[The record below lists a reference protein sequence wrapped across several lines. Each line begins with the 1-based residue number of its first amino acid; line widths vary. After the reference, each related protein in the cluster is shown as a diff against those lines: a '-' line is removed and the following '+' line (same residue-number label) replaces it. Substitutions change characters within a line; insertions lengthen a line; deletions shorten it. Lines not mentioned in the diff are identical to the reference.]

1 MGKVILVSSGKGG
14 TGKTMFTVNLG
25 VVLAQRGKRVMLM
38 DLDMGLRNMDIY
50 LGMENK
56 VVYNIMDVLSGI
68 CRIKKAMI
76 KVDGF
81 DTLYFM
87 AASPRRDDRD
97 ITPLHMDILCSK
109 LSKYFDYIIIDC
121 PAGIGDML
129 DVAMAP
135 ADRVVLV
142 TEPEAASLRDADVT
156 ERYLREKGKRDSVFV
171 INKVKVELM
180 KAGLVPDLMT
190 IMNMFKNPIIGI
202 IQADDNIHIST
213 NKGIPIV
220 CKAGTYIERNFQEIA
235 DKAVD
240 FEE

>member
-25 VVLAQRGKRVMLM
+25 AVLAQRDKRVMLI

-56 VVYNIMDVLSGI
+56 VVYNIMDVMSGI

-81 DTLYFM
+81 NTLYFM

-97 ITPLHMDILCSK
+97 ITPLHMEVLCSK
-109 LSKYFDYIIIDC
+109 LRKYFDYIIIDC

-129 DVAMAP
+129 DVAIAP
-135 ADRVVLV
+135 VDQVIIV

-156 ERYLREKGKRDSVFV
+156 ERYLQEKGVFDTSFV

-190 IMNMFKNPIIGI
+190 ILNMFKNPVIGI
-202 IQADDNIHIST
+202 IQDDDNIHIST

-220 CKAGTYIERNFQEIA
+220 CKKGTYIERNFQEIA
-235 DKAVD
+235 DKLIEPAI
-240 FEE
+240 

>member
-1 MGKVILVSSGKGG
+1 MGKVILVASGKGG
-14 TGKTMFTVNLG
+14 TGKTMFSVNFG
-25 VVLAQRGKRVMLM
+25 AVLAQRGKHVMLI

-56 VVYNIMDVLSGI
+56 VVYNIMDVISGI

-97 ITPLHMDILCSK
+97 ITPLHMEVLCSK

-129 DVAMAP
+129 DVALRP
-135 ADRVVLV
+135 ADQAVIL
-142 TEPEAASLRDADVT
+142 TEPEAASLRDADVA
-156 ERYLREKGKRDSVFV
+156 ERYIRENGVTNTVFV
-171 INKVKVELM
+171 INKVRVDLM
-180 KAGLVPDLMT
+180 KAGFVPSPAAIL
-190 IMNMFKNPIIGI
+190 NMFKNPVVGM
-202 IQADDNIHIST
+202 IQDDDNIHIST

-220 CKAGTYIERNFQEIA
+220 CKRGTYIEKNFQDIA
-235 DKAVD
+235 DKITGLA
-240 FEE
+240 

>member
-14 TGKTMFTVNLG
+14 TGKTMFSVNLG
-25 VVLAQRGKRVMLM
+25 AVLAQRGKRVMLI

-56 VVYNIMDVLSGI
+56 VVYNIMDVVSGI

-81 DTLYFM
+81 ETLYFM

-97 ITPLHMDILCSK
+97 ITPLHMEVLCSK
-109 LSKYFDYIIIDC
+109 LRRYFDYIIIDC

-129 DVAMAP
+129 DVALSS
-135 ADRVVLV
+135 ADQVVIV

-156 ERYLREKGKRDSVFV
+156 ERYIRENGVTNTVFI
-171 INKVKVELM
+171 INKVRVELM
-180 KAGLVPDLMT
+180 KAGFVPDLAT
-190 IMNMFKNPIIGI
+190 ILNMFKNPVAGM
-202 IQADDNIHIST
+202 IQDDDNIHIST

-220 CKAGTYIERNFQEIA
+220 CKKGTYIEKNFQDIA
-235 DKAVD
+235 DKITGLM
-240 FEE
+240 

>member
-14 TGKTMFTVNLG
+14 TGKTMFSVNLG
-25 VVLAQRGKRVMLM
+25 AVLAQREKRVILL

-56 VVYNIMDVLSGI
+56 VVYNIMDVVSGL

-81 DTLYFM
+81 ETLYFM

-97 ITPLHMDILCSK
+97 ITPLHMEVLCSK
-109 LSKYFDYIIIDC
+109 LRRYFDYIIIDC

-129 DVAMAP
+129 DVALGS
-135 ADRVVLV
+135 ADQVVIV

-156 ERYLREKGKRDSVFV
+156 ERYIREHGVSNTVFI
-171 INKVKVELM
+171 INKVRVELM
-180 KAGLVPDLMT
+180 KAGFVPDLAS
-190 IMNMFKNPIIGI
+190 ILNMFKNPVAGM
-202 IQADDNIHIST
+202 IQDDDNIHIST

-220 CKAGTYIERNFQEIA
+220 CKKGTYIEKNFQDIA
-235 DKAVD
+235 DKITGLM
-240 FEE
+240 